1 MSITYA
7 MMKRQPIE
15 NEGFVYSILEDKD
28 YDETVEMVLKP
39 LAFEELLARGLHHT
53 EEDVRG
59 FLSQVKSTYIKNE
72 ISIIARNVETG
83 KVVGL
88 MLAKDHNYKDEIPTD
103 KLCLTE

>member
-7 MMKRQPIE
+7 MIKRQPIE
-15 NEGFVYSILEDKD
+15 NEGFLYSILEDKD
-28 YDETVEMVLKP
+28 YDEAVEMVLKP

-53 EEDVRG
+53 EEDVKV
-59 FLSQVKSTYIKNE
+59 FLNQCKPTYIKNE
-72 ISIIARNVETG
+72 LSLIARSVETG

-88 MLAKDHNYKDEIPTD
+88 MLAKDHNYKDEVATD